1 MEGLALAEVFVL
13 SASAGRLTDEHLVEH
28 GGDARSDQALEL
40 GLAGVDA
47 ASFTGGT
54 WHTLNTWGT
63 WSAVLTVTA
72 GGTLG
77 TGGTGWTLLAWEAVS
92 AWGTN
97 SAWGTSGAV
106 NTVETDLAVHAS
118 AADLTAWALVT
129 WSAWG
134 TGSTLSTSSAH
145 WTVSAWHTGFTVL
158 AWGAS
163 GTWSTHGTH
172 WTLVALASAWSTGGT
187 SWTHDT
193 HTTGT
198 AHLTLETWSTVFTWV
213 TVGTSATIGTGW
225 TVNTWTSVSA
235 WDTWLTADTVGTIW
249 TWDTWNTLWTLWAG
263 WRLASANAVVTDLVG
278 LLDVAE
284 SVDFSLHPHLE
295 VVLGDDL
302 LVTVETGTLHKE
314 LLVPLTSDAVK
325 IVLLEL
331 VEDWHD
337 GVDVEL
343 AVYGVVQLSD
353 DIGIDVGVWVALTV
367 GDDNDDLLSAS
378 SLGLSDFALEE
389 LKTAVEEGALV
400 EGLQSI
406 ELGREGL
413 VVHVLRDGDVEVSL
427 LSVSDDTEARV
438 LADLVVVVDV
448 SRNHLDAQF
457 HFLPSFANAR
467 GSVEHDKVIG
477 EAWRWCFKVA
487 VALALAVVVGETG
500 EVKAGAHGHGACHE
514 AGKKNECSHI
524 C

>member
-13 SASAGRLTDEHLVEH
+13 SASAGGLTDEHLVEH

-47 ASFTGGT
+47 ASFAGGT
-54 WHTLNTWGT
+54 WHTLDTWGT
-63 WSAVLTVTA
+63 WSTVLTVTA
-72 GGTLG
+72 SGTLG

-106 NTVETDLAVHAS
+106 NTVEADLAVHAS

-145 WTVSAWHTGFTVL
+145 WTVSAWHTGFAVL
-158 AWGAS
+158 AWGAG

-172 WTLVALASAWSTGGT
+172 WTLVALASAWRTGGT

-198 AHLTLETWSTVFTWV
+198 AHLTFEAWSTVFTWV
-213 TVGTSATIGTGW
+213 TVGTGATIGTIW
-225 TVNTWTSVSA
+225 TVNTWTTVSA
-235 WDTWLTADTVGTIW
+235 WDAWLTADTIGTVW

-263 WRLASANAVVTDLVG
+263 WSLASANAVVTDLVR

-284 SVDFSLHPHLE
+284 SIDFSLHPHLE

-302 LVTVETGTLHKE
+302 LLAVEAGRVNEE
-314 LLVPLTSDAVK
+314 LLVPLASDAVQVVSLK
-325 IVLLEL
+325 L
-331 VEDWHD
+331 VEDWHN

-343 AVYGVVQLSD
+343 AVDGVVQLTD
-353 DIGIDVGVWVALTV
+353 DGGIDVGVWVALTV
-367 GDDNDDLLSAS
+367 GDDNDDLLSA
-378 SLGLSDFALEE
+378 GGFRLSDFSLEE
-389 LKTAVEEGALV
+389 FKTAVEERAFV
-400 EGLQSI
+400 EGFESI
-406 ELGREGL
+406 EFCGEGL
-413 VVHVLRDGDVEVSL
+413 VVQVLRNGDIEVSL
-427 LSVSDDTEARV
+427 LSVSDNTEPGVA
-438 LADLVVVVDV
+438 ADLVVVVDV
-448 SRNHLDAQF
+448 SGNHFDAEF
-457 HFLPSFANAR
+457 HFLPSFANA
-467 GSVEHDKVIG
+467 
-477 EAWRWCFKVA
+477 
-487 VALALAVVVGETG
+487 
-500 EVKAGAHGHGACHE
+500 
-514 AGKKNECSHI
+514 
-524 C
+524 